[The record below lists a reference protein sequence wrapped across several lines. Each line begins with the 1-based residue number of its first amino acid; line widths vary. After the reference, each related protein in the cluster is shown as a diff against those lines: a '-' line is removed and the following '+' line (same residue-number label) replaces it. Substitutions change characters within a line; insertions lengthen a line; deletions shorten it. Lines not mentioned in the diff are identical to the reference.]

1 MTNQKQ
7 VITKRKDVTK
17 QVSVKYPKENPVFKK
32 SHISTYYICWV
43 GGRRGWVFVV
53 GTYLS
58 LSGRGRGWAFIRGWA
73 LIELN
78 TVFKQWNIHF
88 DKQT

>member
-1 MTNQKQ
+1 M
-7 VITKRKDVTK
+7 VMTKREDVTK
-17 QVSVKYPKENPVFKK
+17 QVSVRYPKENSVFGK
-32 SHISTYYICWV
+32 SLISTYYFCWV
-43 GGRRGWVFVV
+43 GGRRGWVLVV

-73 LIELN
+73 LIQIPVN